1 MSLLIF
7 CLWTATVLIILK
19 NGLKMLNDKALAV
32 IAKHGRTEVQSW
44 P

>member
-19 NGLKMLNDKALAV
+19 NGLKLLKGKVLAV
-32 IAKHGRTEVQSW
+32 IPKHGRTEAQSW